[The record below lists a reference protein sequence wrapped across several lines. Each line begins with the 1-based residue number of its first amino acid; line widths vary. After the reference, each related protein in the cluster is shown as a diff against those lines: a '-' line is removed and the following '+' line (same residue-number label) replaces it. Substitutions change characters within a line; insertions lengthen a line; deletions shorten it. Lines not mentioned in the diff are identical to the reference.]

1 MVLLEIKKII
11 KTKEYRVIF
20 AIMYIFMIMDFII
33 LCSMFY
39 GKGLSEVYSAHNMNV
54 MYNISRSPFG
64 ILYHA
69 LLPVCVGLMGCSTYA
84 QDRKN
89 KMNNYIITRTSR
101 QKYIINKGISIF
113 LVASLTVFL
122 LLMINVL
129 FAVIAFPVY
138 GYKLHGAQ
146 MNFIFTDFYGTAL
159 FGELQYENPYLG
171 LCIFIALRAL
181 FAGIIGLE
189 AYGLSMF
196 IRNKYVNIFSAFI
209 IHNVFT
215 FVEIIFADAVNISLP
230 LSMNVFAPYPNMGV
244 IMYFSSFMI
253 NLIFAFVLIHI
264 GVKKD
269 EL

>member
-11 KTKEYRVIF
+11 KTKEYMVIF

-54 MYNISRSPFG
+54 MYNISRSPFR
-64 ILYHA
+64 ILYHI
-69 LLPVCVGLMGCSTYA
+69 LLPVCVGFMGCSTYA

-122 LLMINVL
+122 LLMINLL
-129 FAVIAFPVY
+129 FAVIAFPIY
-138 GYKLHGAQ
+138 GYNLHGVQ
-146 MNFIFTDFYGTAL
+146 MNFIFADPHGTAL

-181 FAGIIGLE
+181 FAGILGLE

-215 FVEIIFADAVNISLP
+215 FVENIFGEALNMSLP
-230 LSMNVFAPYPNMGV
+230 ISMNVLVPYPDIGI
-244 IMYFSSFMI
+244 IMFSLSFII
-253 NLIFAFVLIHI
+253 NLIFAFVLIHM